1 MSDTK
6 TGILF
11 KAATVLLLREAED
24 GFEVF
29 MVKRPAQ
36 SAGFPNALVFP
47 GGRLDPADESIEAM
61 AAHCRRPEGISDDD
75 LAHRICGI
83 RETFEEACILLAR
96 PRGAEELIGG
106 DGSIA
111 IVEKYRK
118 PLHSGEIGL
127 AEIAAAENLEYAC
140 DLMIPF
146 AHWVTPDGRPRRF
159 DTRFFLAPAPN
170 DQVAVHDDVE
180 LVHSVWTSPVR
191 IVEESD
197 QGLWNVVF
205 VTRSNLLKLG
215 DAKTIPEAFER
226 ARTSR
231 VVMISPQ
238 VERVEGGSIFRI
250 PADAGYAVT
259 ERFEPASFQ
268 S

>member
-1 MSDTK
+1 MPDK

-11 KAATVLLLREAED
+11 KAATVLLLREGEE

-29 MVKRPAQ
+29 MVKRPAE

-47 GGRLDPADESIEAM
+47 GGRLDAADESLETM
-61 AAHCRRPEGISDDD
+61 CGHCRRPEGVSDED

-96 PRGAEELIGG
+96 PRGQEDLIGG
-106 DGSIA
+106 ERAVG
-111 IVEKYRK
+111 IVEKYRR

-127 AEIAAAENLEYAC
+127 AQIAEREALEFAC
-140 DLMIPF
+140 DLMLPF
-146 AHWVTPDGRPRRF
+146 AHWVTPEGRPRRF
-159 DTRFFLAPAPN
+159 DTRFFLAPAPT
-170 DQVAVHDDVE
+170 DQIAAHDDIE
-180 LVHSVWTSPVR
+180 LVHSVWTSPDR

-205 VTRSNLLKLG
+205 VTRSNLLKLSE
-215 DAKTIPEAFER
+215 AKTIPEAFER

-231 VVMISPQ
+231 VVKISPL

-259 ERFEPASFQ
+259 ERFEPASFR